1 MIGPDVKISNLL
13 LKNCFPEIDNI
24 SFNNDRSIIILTLL
38 NFIRQGLSD
47 GTIIGPKFV
56 VLQKSKN
63 NLLVP

>member
-13 LKNCFPEIDNI
+13 LKNRFPEIDNI
-24 SFNNDRSIIILTLL
+24 SFKNDRSIIILTLL